1 MQQGAIAPSDRRSS
15 AAKGDPAQAD
25 KIGSA
30 GSSTSTREV
39 ESLPATWVGS
49 AAITPLKYQAD
60 ISLYIS

>member
-30 GSSTSTREV
+30 GSSTSTRKV

-49 AAITPLKYQAD
+49 AAIGCAIQ
-60 ISLYIS
+60 